1 MSSNDFVIRV
11 RGLSKRYEIYAHP
24 RDRLKQ
30 FTLPNIQK
38 FIGKTPSQYF
48 QEFKSLDGVSFD
60 IKRGETVG
68 IIGRNGSGKS
78 TLLQLICGTLTPTSG
93 GVQTNGRIAALL
105 ELGSGFNPEF
115 TGRENVYLNA
125 AVLGLSNSEVD
136 KRFEAIAAFADIGS
150 FMEHPIKTYSSGM
163 AVRLAFATA
172 IHVEPDILIVDEAL
186 AVGDTAFQ
194 QKCLNRIRQMQQ
206 EGVSILL
213 VTHSSNTLIEYCDRG
228 IFLKHGELI
237 LDGPCRDVV
246 KAYADDLVQ
255 DEGGTVFAP
264 RESTTID
271 DAARGESSEV
281 DSSAPLNIIKSSS
294 TDSKTTIQ
302 SVRILNEEGKEAT
315 NFTHGSVL
323 RVEVAINVHQGNVHP
338 CFGIQLLSTDGIG
351 LWSATTQSMNVP
363 LPALPQGVHKFF
375 WKLTANFS
383 GNRYIVSI
391 GVGDIKSGE
400 YKRHHRLEYA
410 GHFDVLPQPAWGAGW
425 LSPQPSV
432 DGLIID
438 SMSLALK
445 EET

>member
-1 MSSNDFVIRV
+1 MSSDNFVIRV
-11 RGLSKRYEIYAHP
+11 RSLSKHYEMYAHP

-30 FTLPNIQK
+30 FILPYVQK
-38 FIGKTPSQYF
+38 FSRKALFQYF
-48 QEFKSLDGVSFD
+48 QEFKSLDDVSFD

-78 TLLQLICGTLTPTSG
+78 TLLQLICGTLTPTG
-93 GVQTNGRIAALL
+93 GSVQINGRIAALL

-125 AVLGLSNSEVD
+125 AVLGLSKSDVD
-136 KRFEAIAAFADIGS
+136 ERFDAIAKFADIGS
-150 FMEHPIKTYSSGM
+150 FMDHPIKTYSSGM

-172 IHVEPDILIVDEAL
+172 IHVDPDILVVDEAL
-186 AVGDTAFQ
+186 SVGDTAFQ

-228 IFLKHGELI
+228 IFLKFGELV

-255 DEGGTVFAP
+255 DEGGAVFVP
-264 RESTTID
+264 IESSILCSTL
-271 DAARGESSEV
+271 RSESSEN
-281 DSSAPLNIIKSSS
+281 DSSTSLNAIEYPTIEA
-294 TDSKTTIQ
+294 KTTIQ
-302 SVRILNEEGKEAT
+302 SVQILNKEGKKT
-315 NFTHGSVL
+315 SSFTHGSSL
-323 RVEVAINVHQGNVHP
+323 RVEVVIHVFKENANP
-338 CFGIQLLSTDGIG
+338 CFGVQLLSTDGIC
-351 LWSATTQSMNVP
+351 LWSASTQSMNLV
-363 LPALPQGVHKFF
+363 LPALTEGVHKFF

-391 GVGDIKSGE
+391 GVGDIDNGE

-410 GHFDVLPQPAWGAGW
+410 GYFDILPQPAWGAGW
-425 LSPQPSV
+425 LSPQPSIE
-432 DGLIID
+432 GLAIE
-438 SMSLALK
+438 SKYLALK
-445 EET
+445 DE

>member
-11 RGLSKRYEIYAHP
+11 RDLSKRYEMYAHP

-30 FTLPNIQK
+30 FTLPYVQK
-38 FIGKTPSQYF
+38 LIGNAPSQYF
-48 QEFKSLDGVSFD
+48 QEFTSLNRVSFD

-78 TLLQLICGTLTPTSG
+78 TLLQLICGTLSPTSG
-93 GVQTNGRIAALL
+93 LVQTNGRIAALL

-172 IHVEPDILIVDEAL
+172 IHVEPDILVVDEAL
-186 AVGDTAFQ
+186 SVGDTAFQ

-228 IFLKHGELI
+228 IFLKHGELV

-246 KAYADDLVQ
+246 KAYADDLVE
-255 DEGGTVFAP
+255 DEGGTVFVP
-264 RESTTID
+264 RESMTIN
-271 DAARGESSEV
+271 DAARGDATEV
-281 DSSAPLNIIKSSS
+281 DSTGPLNVIEGLS
-294 TDSKTTIQ
+294 TDNKTTIH
-302 SVRILNEEGKEAT
+302 SVRILNEDGKEAT

-323 RVEVAINVHQGNVHP
+323 RVEVAINVSQENCHP

-351 LWSATTQSMNVP
+351 LWSATTRGMNVSI
-363 LPALPQGVHKFF
+363 PALPQGVHKFF

-410 GHFDVLPQPAWGAGW
+410 GHFDVLPQSAWGGGW
-425 LSPQPSV
+425 LSPQPSIE
-432 DGLIID
+432 GPIID

-445 EET
+445 QEA